1 MHKNRSNP
9 FFNKWRPSSSSSPTC
24 TPQASCRPAGRTE
37 LTETALDVEAS
48 SFAYGTRYLNGLS
61 LFGGLRD
68 AAPDAWGRRVIE
80 AMPAAVALIS
90 RVARETG
97 RWREHF
103 EDENVPVGLI
113 DRLAGAFRQLDDVAS
128 ADLRDELR
136 IA

>member
-1 MHKNRSNP
+1 MSLSLADRAAVRGRLL
-9 FFNKWRPSSSSSPTC
+9 F
-24 TPQASCRPAGRTE
+24 PA
-37 LTETALDVEAS
+37 
-48 SFAYGTRYLNGLS
+48 NGLP

-97 RWREHF
+97 RWREQF
-103 EDENVPVGLI
+103 ADENVPVGLI